1 MRDLGVLCGALC
13 GAWVVAG
20 IEYGIGLQNHCICM
34 VLKGFCWEQG
44 TRIIAKSMH
53 LYGLGKWI
61 GGRGTRNHCQ
71 IYTFVLFWKLVGGRG
86 ARIISKAMHLYG
98 FGRLVG
104 RAIRIIAKSMHVY
117 GFGMLVGG
125 AAHQTHC
132 KIYAFAKF
140 WKVD

>member
-53 LYGLGKWI
+53 
-61 GGRGTRNHCQ
+61 
-71 IYTFVLFWKLVGGRG
+71 
-86 ARIISKAMHLYG
+86 
-98 FGRLVG
+98 
-104 RAIRIIAKSMHVY
+104 VY

-125 AAHQTHC
+125 AAHQTQNLCIC
-132 KIYAFAKF
+132 K
-140 WKVD
+140 VLEG